1 LIKLGARKL
10 MVAKTLS
17 DKAEAECPLDVR
29 QYIDVLEK
37 AGELRRVQTEVDW
50 KFEIGAMSRLVCER
64 SGPAPFFENVKEYPG
79 QKVASVLMGPSKPL
93 HGRTALALG
102 LDKNTPTLELI
113 ELIRQRVKGRH
124 KPIDVEK
131 SKAPCK
137 EVILHG
143 KDANLMQ
150 FPIPWIK
157 EIDGGRYVGTWCLII
172 TKDPDTGWVNWATYR
187 CMLKDERSFSILLA
201 PTRQHGGG
209 MFKKYE
215 ERGEPMPIAL
225 VIGADPH
232 SHIAAMSPIAH
243 GICEA
248 EVAGALRGD
257 GVPVVRCET
266 NDLEVPA
273 CSEIVIEAEVV
284 PGERTEEG
292 PFGEYTGHAAH
303 RGMTPFARVKCI
315 THRRDPIYTMA
326 NMGKPHDDFAPCA
339 MAMTSAVVKNYL
351 EDMGIDE
358 VKSVYY
364 YTPGSAVV
372 AIKPGPGVKRRIVS
386 ALQAGPRMLA
396 IGIVFVDVDVDVT
409 SVQDVWWAIS
419 SRMNGENYEVIK
431 KVAANMLFPWLTPV
445 QRESHEA
452 SIWVMDATFPHN
464 WSPEYRQKHTGIANF
479 ENAWSESTRRKILA
493 RWKEY
498 GYGDV

>member
-1 LIKLGARKL
+1 MTPKS
-10 MVAKTLS
+10 LS
-17 DKAEAECPLDVR
+17 EISEGECPLDVR
-29 QYIDVLEK
+29 QYIDILEK

-50 KFEIGAMSRLVCER
+50 KFEVGAMSRLVCER
-64 SGPAPFFENVKEYPG
+64 SGPAPFFENIKGYPG
-79 QKVASVLMGPSKPL
+79 HKIAAVLMGPSKPL
-93 HGRTALALG
+93 HGRTAIALG
-102 LDKNTPTLELI
+102 LDKNTPTLDLI
-113 ELIRQRVKGRH
+113 ELIRQRVKRLQ
-124 KPIDVEK
+124 KPIGVQK

-143 KDANLMQ
+143 KDANLLK

-172 TKDPDTGWVNWATYR
+172 TKDPDTGWVNWSTYR
-187 CMLKDERSFSILLA
+187 CMLIDEHTFSILLA
-201 PTRQHGGG
+201 PQRQHGGG

-215 ERGEPMPIAL
+215 ERGEPMPLTL

-232 SHIAAMSPIAH
+232 SHIAAMSPIEY

-248 EVAGALRGD
+248 EVAGALRGE
-257 GVPVVRCET
+257 GVPVVQCET

-273 CSEIVIEAEVV
+273 CAEIVIEAEVI
-284 PGERTEEG
+284 PGERIEEG
-292 PFGEYTGHAAH
+292 PFGEYTGHSAH
-303 RGMTPFARVKCI
+303 RGEVPLVRVNCI
-315 THRRDPIYTMA
+315 THRHNPIYTMA
-326 NMGKPHDDFAPCA
+326 NMGKPHDDYASCA
-339 MAMTSAVVKNYL
+339 MVMTAAVAKNHL
-351 EDMGIDE
+351 EALGINE

-372 AIKPGPGVKRRIVS
+372 SIMPGPGVKRRIIS

-409 SVQDVWWAIS
+409 NVEDVWWAIT

-431 KVAANMLFPWLTPV
+431 KVAANMLFPWLTPE
-445 QRESHEA
+445 QREIKEA

-464 WSPEYRQKHTGIANF
+464 WSAQYRQKHTGISDF
-479 ENAWSESTRRKILA
+479 KNAWSDNTQQKILA

-498 GYGDV
+498 GYGDI